1 MREKEKITAP
11 PERPWV
17 VLLMIF
23 VLLGPL
29 GLPMLWKSPH
39 FSRHWK
45 GLLTVLVCLI
55 AIAAVTVL
63 YFAIAW
69 FIERMHAP
77 RG

>member
-1 MREKEKITAP
+1 MQNKEKITAP

-17 VLLMIF
+17 VLLMIL

-39 FSRHWK
+39 FSRRSK

-55 AIAAVTVL
+55 AIVAVTVL
-63 YFAIAW
+63 YFAAAR
-69 FIERMHAP
+69 FVERMRAAW
-77 RG
+77 

>member
-1 MREKEKITAP
+1 MRVKEKITAP

-29 GLPMLWKSPH
+29 GLPMLWQSPH
-39 FSRHWK
+39 FSHRSK

-55 AIAAVTVL
+55 AIVAVTVL
-63 YFAIAW
+63 CFATAW
-69 FIERMHAP
+69 FVEQMRAVF
-77 RG
+77 